1 MSFDY
6 RFEPPTLNDFE
17 DADLTICETCPHRF
31 HECWD
36 AGYCLVDEGDQDE

>member
-1 MSFDY
+1 MSFDR
-6 RFEPPTLNDFE
+6 RFELPTWE
-17 DADLTICETCPHRF
+17 DADIDLTICETCPHRF

>member
-17 DADLTICETCPHRF
+17 DADLTICETCPHKNSGCRDG
-31 HECWD
+31 EDCKMEED
-36 AGYCLVDEGDQDE
+36 